1 MLRDLLLG
9 VLFGTFTG
17 LTPGIHVNTLA
28 VLLNGAL
35 LPSLTLFAMG
45 LTHTYLDAF
54 PSTFL
59 GIPDEGTA
67 LSILPAHRLVLAGK
81 GMEVIR
87 IALYSSFLGTLFFT
101 PLVPLYLAI
110 APMYTFTIGKA
121 VVLLLMILLVLTEKG
136 TKKLWAASIVILS
149 GLVGLMILRI
159 SLNEPLYHLLTG
171 LFGVPVI
178 LIALFYETSEVSPGS
193 AELEMDTKSLVLF
206 SFMGTLLGMIA
217 SLVPAFTSSQ
227 AALIGSFFSKDERS
241 FLAVV
246 YSTNTA
252 NFLFS
257 LVNFLETGRA
267 RNGIV
272 MRMSPMGLSTLYTF
286 ILASLFV
293 GILVMLYG
301 EVISKILASIVF
313 KIPYRALNL
322 GVLVFLII
330 LSAYFDGASGI
341 LALAASSIVGILAVL
356 LGVKRTNCMGA
367 LMVPVLLG

>member
-136 TKKLWAASIVILS
+136 TKSS
-149 GLVGLMILRI
+149 GRR
-159 SLNEPLYHLLTG
+159 P
-171 LFGVPVI
+171 
-178 LIALFYETSEVSPGS
+178 
-193 AELEMDTKSLVLF
+193 
-206 SFMGTLLGMIA
+206 
-217 SLVPAFTSSQ
+217 
-227 AALIGSFFSKDERS
+227 
-241 FLAVV
+241 
-246 YSTNTA
+246 
-252 NFLFS
+252 
-257 LVNFLETGRA
+257 
-267 RNGIV
+267 
-272 MRMSPMGLSTLYTF
+272 
-286 ILASLFV
+286 
-293 GILVMLYG
+293 
-301 EVISKILASIVF
+301 
-313 KIPYRALNL
+313 
-322 GVLVFLII
+322 
-330 LSAYFDGASGI
+330 
-341 LALAASSIVGILAVL
+341 
-356 LGVKRTNCMGA
+356 
-367 LMVPVLLG
+367 